1 MSFNAVREAIATAIN
16 DGWSATEVFWEALE
30 NDKPEQ
36 DEWIMVHILFNN
48 SDPFSFGSVRQRTGL
63 IQVDVY
69 TRKNTGTKRER
80 ELIDN
85 ISTLLEGQRLS
96 DVLVRDMSIDASIFE
111 GAWRKT
117 VVTMGFNWI
126 ED

>member
-48 SDPFSFGSVRQRTGL
+48 SDPFSFGAVRQRTGL

-117 VVTMGFNWI
+117 VVSMGFNWI